1 MERFGVTS
9 RKTGETDVETSILID
24 GEGLAS
30 LSTGIGFF
38 DHMLNLLAKHGLFDI
53 NVDCK
58 GDLEVDA
65 HHSVED
71 VGICFGQAMPKST
84 GQQSGHQTVWQFYRC
99 DGRGSGPR

>member
-1 MERFGVTS
+1 MERFGVAS

-65 HHSVED
+65 HHSV
-71 VGICFGQAMPKST
+71 CLLYTS
-84 GQQSGHQTVWQFYRC
+84 RC
-99 DGRGSGPR
+99 V

>member
-38 DHMLNLLAKHGLFDI
+38 DHMLNLCLLYTS
-53 NVDCK
+53 
-58 GDLEVDA
+58 DA
-65 HHSVED
+65 ADE
-71 VGICFGQAMPKST
+71 
-84 GQQSGHQTVWQFYRC
+84 
-99 DGRGSGPR
+99 

>member
-38 DHMLNLLAKHGLFDI
+38 DH
-53 NVDCK
+53 
-58 GDLEVDA
+58 
-65 HHSVED
+65 VEP
-71 VGICFGQAMPKST
+71 FG
-84 GQQSGHQTVWQFYRC
+84 
-99 DGRGSGPR
+99 

>member
-38 DHMLNLLAKHGLFDI
+38 DHMLNLLAKHGPVSYTHLT
-53 NVDCK
+53 
-58 GDLEVDA
+58 A
-65 HHSVED
+65 HAFHD
-71 VGICFGQAMPKST
+71 FIRGFGCFC
-84 GQQSGHQTVWQFYRC
+84 HR
-99 DGRGSGPR
+99 